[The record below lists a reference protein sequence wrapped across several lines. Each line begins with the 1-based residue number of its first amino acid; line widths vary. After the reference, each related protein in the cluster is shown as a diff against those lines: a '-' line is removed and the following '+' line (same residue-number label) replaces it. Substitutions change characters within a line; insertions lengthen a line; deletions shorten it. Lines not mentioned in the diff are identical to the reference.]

1 MIRALFILSVFSISW
16 TNSAS
21 ASRQVLPEDELVV
34 SLFNN
39 LYSLRFL
46 DAKSDLAKIRRGNI
60 DPDMKDIC
68 LANFHWWYIVTLEE
82 NAVHKTKMLAALD
95 NIIERHKNSS
105 EKNISPDVVF
115 ALGHAYAYKTRLDMH
130 EGNYIKGV
138 KNLNIAGK
146 YLEMIL
152 PRAEENIKYKL
163 LAGLYHYIAGS
174 LLERYPLF
182 RPLFVFAPDIHTEKG
197 LEYLTDCTHDPHPL
211 ISIEASYFIMRVNN
225 QVTENNRKADQ
236 IVCML
241 LEKFPEN
248 IYFRSYRVIIL
259 ADDGRE
265 AEALRAYN
273 KLCR

>member
-1 MIRALFILSVFSISW
+1 MMIRALFILSVFSISW

-105 EKNISPDVVF
+105 EKNI
-115 ALGHAYAYKTRLDMH
+115 Y
-130 EGNYIKGV
+130 
-138 KNLNIAGK
+138 
-146 YLEMIL
+146 
-152 PRAEENIKYKL
+152 
-163 LAGLYHYIAGS
+163 GS
-174 LLERYPLF
+174 EIR
-182 RPLFVFAPDIHTEKG
+182 R
-197 LEYLTDCTHDPHPL
+197 
-211 ISIEASYFIMRVNN
+211 
-225 QVTENNRKADQ
+225 
-236 IVCML
+236 
-241 LEKFPEN
+241 
-248 IYFRSYRVIIL
+248 
-259 ADDGRE
+259 
-265 AEALRAYN
+265 
-273 KLCR
+273 